1 MDQETLD
8 VFDGTEPNTTDR
20 QKFYNNLTARLANSI
35 DGLTTTVNYIAVS
48 GGWPASLAPGEWF
61 HVTLFSSID
70 DRYEVMKVTTITP
83 VALTV
88 ERGQEGTSAQSWNL
102 VTTGISARLTGD
114 TLQRMA
120 RKDEL
125 NSWTSP
131 QEFEQGVY
139 IRGDARAEDEFSL
152 GDVETPVARFRRN
165 GANIDI
171 DATGPLRLNGL
182 IMPSSVG
189 TVNGL
194 YLYVD
199 PETGQVIGRE
209 LENLAPG
216 GVAVIE
222 LAEMTPGGGETEFDI
237 LQAADNEPIEVVEP
251 EELEIYIN
259 GLRQRP
265 GVDYT
270 VDGST
275 LTFAVAPAGGVELWG
290 LYLDTTAVE
299 VSIDMG
305 FA

>member
-171 DATGPLRLNGL
+171 DA
-182 IMPSSVG
+182 
-189 TVNGL
+189 
-194 YLYVD
+194 
-199 PETGQVIGRE
+199 ETGQVIGRE